1 MDYSQMWSINSLKR
15 DACDFFF
22 LIIVKMAAVV
32 PSIMFS
38 HTDSSEAGEGTL
50 PFETSL
56 K

>member
-1 MDYSQMWSINSLKR
+1 MASGMCRDYIFQLCRLSPHGH
-15 DACDFFF
+15 
-22 LIIVKMAAVV
+22 KMAAVV